1 MRRVY
6 IMRMKEKIRIK
17 SLLGLSP
24 LISMVMV
31 IAFSIFG
38 IVLVLNA
45 LNPTI
50 EKTKDVSIISEAQQN
65 LQLLNS
71 IIREVASEANGSKR
85 TITISIT
92 DGEYYFDPILDSL
105 YFVYT
110 PSQPLNLAGIKGDI
124 QIESGTIFSDYF
136 NRYIENSDASETWTI
151 VNGSWKVIT
160 GRYNGNNGISYRN
173 LGFLKNFSI
182 SSKIYTQGVISGEVF
197 ILPKNPMNL
206 IGYWTFDE
214 NIENLVYDFSRNSN
228 NGTLNDDD
236 PNNEDENT
244 PPRFTQGRFS
254 SALSFDGIDDFVNL
268 GNDTIFDLGTR
279 SFTITFW
286 IRPRSQFN
294 SEASILE
301 KGSYGSSGYSIRF
314 LNSTKTIA
322 FYYASSEGW
331 SGEFAPQVI
340 VSPNEW
346 SYIAVVVNQSAGRGM
361 SYKNGVLVSEKALPE
376 YYSNT
381 ESNLYIGKSAYY
393 RGDIDEIKIYDTA
406 LNSQEILEDYLTG
419 IKKLKESGSIKIEN
433 QVTNAYL
440 VLSAP
445 LSTYFDDIKVSSEG
459 KDIKL
464 IIPYH
469 YDIVNLVRISKG
481 THNIVIKNI
490 GFNATSKKIMI
501 SVAVE

>member
-1 MRRVY
+1 
-6 IMRMKEKIRIK
+6 MKEKIRIK

-206 IGYWTFDE
+206 IGFWTFDE

-279 SFTITFW
+279 
-286 IRPRSQFN
+286 
-294 SEASILE
+294 
-301 KGSYGSSGYSIRF
+301 
-314 LNSTKTIA
+314 
-322 FYYASSEGW
+322 
-331 SGEFAPQVI
+331 
-340 VSPNEW
+340 
-346 SYIAVVVNQSAGRGM
+346 
-361 SYKNGVLVSEKALPE
+361 
-376 YYSNT
+376 
-381 ESNLYIGKSAYY
+381 
-393 RGDIDEIKIYDTA
+393 
-406 LNSQEILEDYLTG
+406 
-419 IKKLKESGSIKIEN
+419 
-433 QVTNAYL
+433 
-440 VLSAP
+440 
-445 LSTYFDDIKVSSEG
+445 
-459 KDIKL
+459 
-464 IIPYH
+464 
-469 YDIVNLVRISKG
+469 
-481 THNIVIKNI
+481 
-490 GFNATSKKIMI
+490 
-501 SVAVE
+501 